1 MSDALSAL
9 SDASFEG
16 DVNVVEAGLRGMLS
30 LRGDL
35 ANTKLKLAV
44 RKLTGVNVPPV
55 GKVNLKGKKG
65 VAWMSPDELL
75 ILCPYDIA
83 EKNAGLIAKA
93 LKGTH
98 HLVCNV
104 SDARATFTLT
114 GVRSREVLAKLAPA
128 DLSLTGIDTGQIRRT
143 RLAQVPAAF
152 WISGPDQFD
161 IVCFRSVAEYVFEL
175 LKQAAHPAGKV
186 GYF

>member
-1 MSDALSAL
+1 MSDAMSAL

-35 ANTKLKLAV
+35 ANTKLNLAV

-65 VAWMSPDELL
+65 AAWMSPDELL

-83 EKNAGLIAKA
+83 EKNAALIAKA

-104 SDARATFTLT
+104 SDVRATFTLT

-128 DLSLTGIDTGQIRRT
+128 DLSLTGFETGQIRRT

-161 IVCFRSVAEYVFEL
+161 VVCFRSVAEYVFEL